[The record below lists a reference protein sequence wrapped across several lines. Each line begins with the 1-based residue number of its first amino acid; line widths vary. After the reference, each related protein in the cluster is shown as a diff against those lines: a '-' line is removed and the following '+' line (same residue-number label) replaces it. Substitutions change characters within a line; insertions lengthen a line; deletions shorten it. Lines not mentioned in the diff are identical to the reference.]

1 MRIYNRYILLLLL
14 VSCLIDVL
22 LAYAKQTD
30 IAVYFT
36 ASVIAYLII
45 TVLFIYL
52 SPRTRQTLSM
62 VSIVFL
68 AGFMVVVVLKVL
80 EVLHIK

>member
-1 MRIYNRYILLLLL
+1 MFCWL
-14 VSCLIDVL
+14 
-22 LAYAKQTD
+22 YAKQTD

-52 SPRTRQTLSM
+52 TPRTRRTLSM
-62 VSIVFL
+62 VSNRFFSWFHGSGRPQSIGGL
-68 AGFMVVVVLKVL
+68 AYQMNHG
-80 EVLHIK
+80 

>member
-1 MRIYNRYILLLLL
+1 M
-14 VSCLIDVL
+14 

-36 ASVIAYLII
+36 VSVIAYLII

-52 SPRTRQTLSM
+52 SPRTRKALSV

-68 AGFMVVVVLKVL
+68 AGFMVVVILKVM
-80 EVLHIK
+80 EVLNLK

>member
-1 MRIYNRYILLLLL
+1 M
-14 VSCLIDVL
+14 

-36 ASVIAYLII
+36 VSVIAYLII

-52 SPRTRQTLSM
+52 SPRTRKALS
-62 VSIVFL
+62 VVAIVFL
-68 AGFMVVVVLKVL
+68 AGFMVVVILKVM
-80 EVLHIK
+80 EVLNLK

>member
-1 MRIYNRYILLLLL
+1 MRIYNRYIVILLLA
-14 VSCLIDVL
+14 SSLIDVL

-36 ASVIAYLII
+36 VSVIAYLII

-52 SPRTRQTLSM
+52 SPRTRRTLSM

-68 AGFMVVVVLKVL
+68 AGFMVVVVLKVM
-80 EVLHIK
+80 EVLHLR

>member
-1 MRIYNRYILLLLL
+1 MRIYNRYIVILLLA
-14 VSCLIDVL
+14 SCLIDVL

-36 ASVIAYLII
+36 VSVIAYLII

-52 SPRTRQTLSM
+52 SPRTRRTLSM
-62 VSIVFL
+62 VSVVFL
-68 AGFMVVVVLKVL
+68 AGFMVVVVLKVM
-80 EVLHIK
+80 EVLHLR

>member
-1 MRIYNRYILLLLL
+1 LRIYNRYILLLLL

-36 ASVIAYLII
+36 VSVIAYLII

-52 SPRTRQTLSM
+52 SPRTRRTLSM

-68 AGFMVVVVLKVL
+68 GGFMVVVVLKVL